1 MFYFWDPT
9 LILLIPALLFAM
21 WAQAQVKRAYNAW
34 SRETTARRI
43 TGADAA
49 RMILSAMGIDVRIER
64 IPGALTDHYDPKNR
78 VLRLSEGVYDSPSVA
93 AVGIAAHEC
102 GHAIQHQQGYLPLT
116 VRNAI
121 VPVVSLGSH
130 LAIPLF
136 LIGLIFS
143 IHSLVQLG
151 LYLFAGV
158 VAFYIITLPVEFD
171 ASRRALKV
179 LGGMN
184 ILTPGEL
191 AGAKEVLTAAALT
204 YVAAALMALMNFLRL
219 FLLSRRR

>member
-43 TGADAA
+43 TGADTA

-64 IPGALTDHYDPKNR
+64 IPGALTDHYDPKDR

-102 GHAIQHQQGYLPLT
+102 GHAIQH
-116 VRNAI
+116 
-121 VPVVSLGSH
+121 
-130 LAIPLF
+130 
-136 LIGLIFS
+136 
-143 IHSLVQLG
+143 
-151 LYLFAGV
+151 
-158 VAFYIITLPVEFD
+158 
-171 ASRRALKV
+171 
-179 LGGMN
+179 
-184 ILTPGEL
+184 
-191 AGAKEVLTAAALT
+191 
-204 YVAAALMALMNFLRL
+204 
-219 FLLSRRR
+219 